1 VHSSRVPTV
10 LAASQQRL
18 LLLLASL
25 DIAVLGV
32 LGKAMKLSVQLK
44 SRGLP
49 GQGHGSERRRYEAPR
64 TLVPGHVLINARVM
78 SAFGGIANIAIQ
90 ARHVR

>member
-25 DIAVLGV
+25 DTAVLGV

-49 GQGHGSERRRYEAPR
+49 GQGHEASGVGTRLPE
-64 TLVPGHVLINARVM
+64 LSSQGM
-78 SAFGGIANIAIQ
+78 YS
-90 ARHVR
+90 